1 MTPDAPK
8 RLEAVVHRLS
18 AWDGLPLAVR
28 EWDQGDEH
36 PPILCLPGLVRTGED
51 FAALAATLGAGRRVV
66 AVDYPGR
73 GDSGRSR
80 DVARYAP
87 EACLR
92 DVLDVCAARHLDHIV
107 VIGTSFGGLLAM
119 GIGTARPTLLRAVV
133 LNDIGPDIG
142 TSGADFVRHFIAIDP
157 ALPDLAAGAAFLRA
171 HLPPMSFTT
180 DADWERMA
188 DLTYVQGP
196 DGCLHPRWDRAIAT
210 LLHDPTPPLW
220 PLFGALAYVPL
231 LLVWGEVSEILTAPT
246 VERMR
251 AARPD
256 MTVVTLPGIG
266 HVPTLNEPPVQQ
278 ALASFLATVA

>member
-1 MTPDAPK
+1 MILPVPK
-8 RLEAVVHRLS
+8 RRDAVVHRLS

-28 EWDQGDEH
+28 EWDQGDAH

-51 FAALAATLGAGRRVV
+51 FAALADAFGAHRRVV

-73 GDSGRSR
+73 GSSGRSR
-80 DVARYAP
+80 DVQRYAP

-92 DVLDVCAARHLDHIV
+92 DVLDACAALYLDHVV

-119 GIGTARPTLLRAVV
+119 GLAAARPTLPRAVV

-142 TSGADFVRHFIAIDP
+142 TAGAAFVREFIAIDP
-157 ALPDLAAGAAFLRA
+157 ALPDLAAAVTFLRA
-171 HLPPMSFTT
+171 HLPPMSLHT

-188 DLTYVQGP
+188 TLTYAPGA
-196 DGCLHPRWDRAIAT
+196 DGNLHPRWDTAIAT
-210 LLHDPTPPLW
+210 LLRAPTPPLW
-220 PLFGALAYVPL
+220 PLFGALAHVPL
-231 LLVWGEVSEILTAPT
+231 LLVWGEASEILTAPT

-256 MTVVTLPGIG
+256 MTVVSLPGIG
-266 HVPTLNEPPVQQ
+266 HVPTLNEPPVRH
-278 ALASFLATVA
+278 ALATFLAAAA